1 MTAAGTSSILVYMV
15 APGESLEQNLE
26 KLIEA
31 TQKIWQRIASNSVQ
45 IKGVKKNING
55 TVDPLPISG
64 KSDIWIW
71 HFDMLKTIHTSLTN
85 GKQRNTLY
93 YSSPLTRKA
102 QDRFGP

>member
-1 MTAAGTSSILVYMV
+1 MV

-55 TVDPLPISG
+55 SVGPLPISG
-64 KSDIWIW
+64 KSDI
-71 HFDMLKTIHTSLTN
+71 
-85 GKQRNTLY
+85 
-93 YSSPLTRKA
+93 
-102 QDRFGP
+102 